1 MKVTINWLKDFVDI
15 DIPARELADKLV
27 GVGFEVEEII
37 DPRENIKNVVLG
49 KILSIEKHPDADKLV
64 VCQIDVGTEI
74 LQIVTGAN
82 NIAEGD
88 LVPVAKDGSRLPDGK
103 TIKKGKLRGVESCGM
118 LCSGEELGL
127 TEADYEGAGV
137 YGILIMNREKAA
149 LGTDIN
155 DVLGN
160 DDVVLD
166 IGVTA
171 NRPDCNSVY
180 GIAGEIAAV
189 LKKPLRAPKLDYT
202 ADSAS
207 KTEDIVSVEVA
218 APEICRR
225 YMAAAVTDI
234 KIAPSPEYIRK
245 RLKAVGL
252 RPISNMVDITNYV
265 LIEMGQP
272 MHAFD
277 ERDICG
283 GKIVARRANNGEKI
297 VTLDGKEYSLTDNM
311 LVIADAEKAN
321 AVAGVMGGMNSGI
334 REDTSLVV
342 FESAC
347 FARDSVRRTSRSLGL
362 RSDSSARFEKGVDFS
377 CQPLGLKRALAL
389 VQEFGCG
396 KIARGVIDVCVPIP
410 EKKPIVTTCEKI
422 DGILGIKIADEEK
435 LSILKSLRISAEVKD
450 GKLICIPPEERDDLE
465 SANDIAEEIIR
476 YHGYDKINGTLMD
489 KGRQTVGGKTR
500 VQRNEDKI
508 KEIAVSC
515 GMHETLTYSFI
526 SPSFAD
532 ILRLSADD
540 PLRHTVE
547 IVNPLGED
555 MSVMRTQLAY
565 SMLGTL
571 ASNIL
576 KSQKA
581 ARAFEVASV
590 YLPKDGKTP
599 IEVQPEEQTHIVLGA
614 YGKDED
620 FYTMKGIVELIL
632 KAFGV
637 DVKYVRSSVPYLH
650 PGRSAD
656 IMKGNK
662 SMGYLGEAHP
672 AVARAMNVSE
682 RMYIAEL
689 NIDLINK
696 YEKTAYKF
704 EPISKFPPVE
714 RDIAVVVAEEVSGA
728 DILDAVKSA
737 GGAIMREADIFDVY
751 RSESLGKGKKSV
763 AVNMVFRADDKT
775 LTDEEIAEK
784 TDKILAKLKDKLGAE
799 LR

>member
-1 MKVTINWLKDFVDI
+1 MKVTINWLRDFVDI

-37 DPRENIKNVVLG
+37 DPKENIKNVVLG
-49 KILSIEKHPDADKLV
+49 KILSIARHPDADKLV
-64 VCQIDVGTEI
+64 VCQIDVGSEI

-82 NIAEGD
+82 NIKEGD

-103 TIKKGKLRGVESCGM
+103 TIKKGKLRGVDSCGM

-137 YGILIMNREKAA
+137 YGILIMNKETAP

-160 DDVVLD
+160 DDVILD

-180 GIAGEIAAV
+180 GIAGEVAAV
-189 LKKPLRAPKLDYT
+189 LKKPLRAPRTDFT
-202 ADSAS
+202 ATSS
-207 KTEDIVSVEVA
+207 KSVEDIVAVEVRD
-218 APEICRR
+218 PDLCHR

-234 KIAPSPEYIRK
+234 RIAPSPEYIRK

-252 RPISNMVDITNYV
+252 RPINNMVDITNYV
-265 LIEMGQP
+265 LLEIGQP

-277 ERDICG
+277 DRDICG
-283 GKIVARRANNGEKI
+283 GKIIARRAQEGEKI
-297 VTLDGKEYSLTDNM
+297 VTLDGKEYTLSGNM
-311 LVIADAEKAN
+311 LVIADSEKPN

-334 REDTSLVV
+334 RQDTSMVV
-342 FESAC
+342 FESAR

-396 KIARGVIDVCVPIP
+396 KIAKGVIDICTPIP
-410 EKKPIVTTCEKI
+410 EKKPIVTTPEKI
-422 DGILGIKIADEEK
+422 DGILGIAIDNKEK
-435 LSILKSLRISAEVKD
+435 LDILRSLRIDAKLED
-450 GKLICIPPEERDDLE
+450 GKLICVSPAERDDLE

-476 YHGYDKINGTLMD
+476 YHGYDKIAGTLMD

-500 VQRNEDKI
+500 AQRNEDKI

-526 SPSFAD
+526 SPSFASV
-532 ILRLSADD
+532 LRLPEDSA
-540 PLRHTVE
+540 LRRAVE

-571 ASNIL
+571 SSNIL
-576 KSQKA
+576 KLQKA
-581 ARAFEVASV
+581 ARMFEMASV
-590 YLPKDGKTP
+590 YLPEGELP
-599 IEVQPEEQTHIVLGA
+599 IMTQPKEETHIILGA
-614 YGKDED
+614 YGKGED
-620 FYTMKGIVELIL
+620 FYTMKGVAELICN
-632 KAFGV
+632 AFGV
-637 DVKYVRSSVPYLH
+637 DVKYVRSAVPYLH
-650 PGRSAD
+650 PGRAAD
-656 IMKGNK
+656 LMKGNR
-662 SMGYLGEAHP
+662 SVGYVGEVHP
-672 AVARAMNVSE
+672 AVCAAMNVSE
-682 RMYIAEL
+682 RIYIAEL
-689 NIDLINK
+689 NVDLINK

-714 RDIAVVVAEEVSGA
+714 RDLAVVVNEDVSGA
-728 DILDAVKSA
+728 DILEAVKHA
-737 GGAIMREADIFDVY
+737 GGSIMREAEIFDVY
-751 RSESLGKGKKSV
+751 RSAAIGEGKKSV
-763 AVNMVFRADDKT
+763 AVNMIFRADDRT
-775 LTDEEIAEK
+775 LKDEEIAEK
-784 TDKILAKLKDKLGAE
+784 TDKIIARLKDKLGAI

>member
-15 DIPARELADKLV
+15 DVTARELADKLV

-64 VCQIDVGTEI
+64 VCQIDVGSEI
-74 LQIVTGAN
+74 LQIVTGAH

-88 LVPVAKDGSRLPDGK
+88 LVPVAKDNSCLPGGK
-103 TIKKGKLRGVESCGM
+103 IIKKGKLRGVESCGM

-127 TEADYEGAGV
+127 SEADYEGAGV
-137 YGILIMNREKAA
+137 YGILIMNKEAA
-149 LGTDIN
+149 PLGTDIN

-180 GIAGEIAAV
+180 GIAGEVAAV
-189 LKKPLRAPKLDYT
+189 LKKPLRAPKLDFR
-202 ADSAS
+202 ADSDKKIA
-207 KTEDIVSVEVA
+207 DIVSVRVD
-218 APEICRR
+218 APDICPR

-234 KIAPSPEYIRK
+234 KIAPSPEYVRK

-252 RPISNMVDITNYV
+252 RPINNMVDITNYV

-277 ERDICG
+277 DRDICG
-283 GKIVARRANNGEKI
+283 GKIIARRAKEGEKI
-297 VTLDGKEYSLTDNM
+297 VTLDGKEYSLSDNM
-311 LVIADAEKAN
+311 LVIADEEKAN

-334 REDTSLVV
+334 REDTSMVV
-342 FESAC
+342 FESAR
-347 FARDSVRRTSRSLGL
+347 FVRDSVRRTSRSLGL

-377 CQPLGLKRALAL
+377 CQPLGLRRALAL

-396 KIARGVIDVCVPIP
+396 KIAQGVIDVCTQIP
-410 EKKPIVTTCEKI
+410 EKKPIVTTPEKI
-422 DGILGIKIADEEK
+422 DRILGIDIDNGEK
-435 LSILKSLRISAEVKD
+435 LSILNALGIKSEIE
-450 GKLICIPPEERDDLE
+450 GGNLICVPPEARDDLE

-476 YHGYDKINGTLMD
+476 YHGYYKISGTLMD
-489 KGRQTVGGKTR
+489 KGRQTMGGKTR
-500 VQRNEDKI
+500 AVRNEDKI

-532 ILRLSADD
+532 VLRLPEDSK
-540 PLRHTVE
+540 LRRTVE
-547 IVNPLGED
+547 IINPLGED

-565 SMLGTL
+565 SMIGTL

-581 ARAFEVASV
+581 ARMFEIASV
-590 YLPKDGKTP
+590 YLPKGEIP
-599 IEVQPEEQTHIVLGA
+599 ITVQPEEQTHIVLGA
-614 YGKDED
+614 YGKDEN
-620 FYTMKGIVELIL
+620 FYTIKGVVELIL
-632 KAFGV
+632 KAFGI
-637 DVKYVRSSVPYLH
+637 DVRYARSGLSYLH

-656 IMKGNK
+656 LMKGNK
-662 SMGYLGEAHP
+662 SIGYVGEVHP
-672 AVARAMNVSE
+672 AVCRSMNISE
-682 RMYIAEL
+682 RIYIAEL

-704 EPISKFPPVE
+704 EAISKFPPVE
-714 RDIAVVVAEEVSGA
+714 RDIAVVVDEDVSGA
-728 DILDAVKSA
+728 DILDAVKKA

-751 RSESLGKGKKSV
+751 RSEAIGKGKKSV
-763 AVNMVFRADDKT
+763 AVNMVFRADDRT
-775 LTDEEIAEK
+775 LTDEDIAEK
-784 TDKILAKLKDKLGAE
+784 TDKILSGLKDKLGAE

>member
-1 MKVTINWLKDFVDI
+1 MKVTIDWLKDFVDI

-27 GVGFEVEEII
+27 SVGFEVEEIV

-49 KILSIEKHPDADKLV
+49 KILSIAKHPDADKLV
-64 VCQIDVGTEI
+64 VCQIDVGGEI

-88 LVPVAKDGSRLPDGK
+88 LVPVAKDGSLLPGGK

-127 TEADYEGAGV
+127 TEADYPGAGV
-137 YGILIMNREKAA
+137 YGILIMNGESAP

-160 DDVVLD
+160 TDVVLD

-189 LKKPLRAPKLDYT
+189 LKKPLRAPKTDFT
-202 ADSAS
+202 AEKNI
-207 KTEDIVSVEVA
+207 KTADIVSVDVRDSELC
-218 APEICRR
+218 PR

-234 KIAPSPEYIRK
+234 RIAPSPEYVRR

-252 RPISNMVDITNYV
+252 RPINNMVDITNYV
-265 LIEMGQP
+265 LIEVGQP

-283 GKIVARRANNGEKI
+283 GQIVARRAEEGEKI
-297 VTLDGKEYSLTDNM
+297 VTLDGKEYTLDGSM
-311 LVIADAEKAN
+311 LVIADKEKAN

-342 FESAC
+342 FESAR
-347 FARDSVRRTSRSLGL
+347 FARDSVRRTSRTLGL

-396 KIARGVIDVCVPIP
+396 KIAEGIIDVHAEIP
-410 EKKPIVTTCEKI
+410 QKKPIVTTPEKI
-422 DGILGIKIADEEK
+422 DAILGIAIDDKEK
-435 LSILKSLRISAEVKD
+435 LDILHALRIGAEIKD
-450 GKLICIPPEERDDLE
+450 GKLICTAPPERDDLE
-465 SANDIAEEIIR
+465 SANDIAEEVIR
-476 YHGYDKINGTLMD
+476 YHGYDNVVGTLMD

-500 VQRNEDKI
+500 AQRNEDKI
-508 KEIAVSC
+508 REIAVSC

-526 SPSFAD
+526 SPAFAD
-532 ILRLSADD
+532 VLRLPEDD
-540 PLRHTVE
+540 ELRRTVE
-547 IVNPLGED
+547 IINPLGED
-555 MSVMRTQLAY
+555 VSVMRTQLVY

-571 ASNIL
+571 TSNLL
-576 KSQKA
+576 KAQKA
-581 ARAFEVASV
+581 ARMFEIAAV
-590 YLPKDGKTP
+590 YLPVGELP
-599 IEVQPEEQTHIVLGA
+599 ITCQPEEQTHIVLGA

-620 FYTMKGIVELIL
+620 FYTIKGVTELIL
-632 KAFGV
+632 NAFGV
-637 DVKYVRSSVPYLH
+637 EVKYVRSKAPFMH
-650 PGRSAD
+650 PGRAAD
-656 IMKGNK
+656 IMKGGK
-662 SMGYLGEAHP
+662 SLGFVGEVHP
-672 AVARAMNVSE
+672 AVAEAFGSSE
-682 RMYIAEL
+682 RLYVAEL

-696 YEKTAYKF
+696 YEKTGYKF
-704 EPISKFPPVE
+704 EAISKFPPVE
-714 RDIAVVVAEEVSGA
+714 RDIAIVVDEDVSGG
-728 DILDAVKSA
+728 DILDTVKNA
-737 GGAIMREADIFDVY
+737 GGSVLREAEIFDVY
-751 RSESLGKGKKSV
+751 RSKAIGEGKKSV
-763 AVNMVFRADDKT
+763 AVNMIFRADDRT
-775 LTDEEIAEK
+775 LTDEEMSERM
-784 TDKILAKLKDKLGAE
+784 DKILAKLKDKLGAV